1 MQLQIGKNIKQLR
14 KEKDITQEEF
24 AEQIGVSNQS
34 VSRWENGV
42 CYPDVELLPTIAGC
56 FGVTVDRLLG
66 ADDETERKR
75 TGEYLSAFQSAI
87 SRGRIDECIRIAR
100 AGVAEYPNNEQ
111 LLNKLMYALFV
122 SGDDSG
128 NIPDWE
134 ENMRRYDDE
143 IVRLGERLMRTA
155 RDADIRFEA
164 VTRLAF
170 QHHEMGRKEKS
181 REIFAQIPTIPLA
194 RESFL
199 WFALE
204 PEERLPFVR
213 QYINDSYH
221 ALNHAMCLLAE
232 EQLIPDEQVLRV
244 FEKTFAIDGIV
255 FDGLRGK
262 DSPWYIA
269 ESRTELAKVCARLGK
284 LPEMYRALR
293 EAAESV
299 KAFDERPDR
308 QTYETLLLGR
318 RTVDR
323 ENFDTADTR
332 PLREIFRE
340 DWLAAKEF
348 DAVRE
353 TEAFRRILQELE

>member
-1 MQLQIGKNIKQLR
+1 MHLQIGKNIKQLR
-14 KEKDITQEEF
+14 KEKDITQEDF
-24 AEQIGVSNQS
+24 AELIGVSGQS
-34 VSRWENGV
+34 VSRWENDV
-42 CYPDVELLPTIAGC
+42 CYPDMELLPTIAGC

-66 ADDETERKR
+66 VDDETERKR
-75 TGEYLSAFQSAI
+75 TDEYLSAFQSAI
-87 SRGRIDECIRIAR
+87 SRGKIDECIRIAR
-100 AGVAEYPNNEQ
+100 AGVAEYPDNEQ

-143 IVRLGERLMRTA
+143 IVRLGERLMHTA
-155 RDADIRFEA
+155 KDADLRFEA
-164 VTRLAF
+164 ITRLAF

-194 RESFL
+194 REGFL

-213 QYINDSYH
+213 QYIHDGYH
-221 ALNHAMCLLAE
+221 ALNHALCLLAE
-232 EQLIPDEQVLRV
+232 EQLIPDEQALRV
-244 FEKTFAIDGIV
+244 FEKIFAIDEIV

-262 DSPWYIA
+262 DSPWYIT

-284 LPEMYRALR
+284 LPEMYAALR
-293 EAAESV
+293 QASESA
-299 KAFDERPDR
+299 KDFDERPDR
-308 QTYETLLLGR
+308 QTYRTLLLGEHALN
-318 RTVDR
+318 R

-332 PLREIFRE
+332 TLREIFRE

-353 TEAFRRILQELE
+353 TEDFRRLLEE